1 MLFVSASNQKNDDDD
16 GLLFEQNAKPRYEI
30 VYLREKKKKKPKN
43 FLHKLD
49 KNLQTGVEVIE
60 EYLTRFHYN
69 NKRKQNKSIRTSPQS
84 RHKTH

>member
-1 MLFVSASNQKNDDDD
+1 MLFVSASNQKNDDD

-30 VYLREKKKKKPKN
+30 VYLREKKKKKKQKN